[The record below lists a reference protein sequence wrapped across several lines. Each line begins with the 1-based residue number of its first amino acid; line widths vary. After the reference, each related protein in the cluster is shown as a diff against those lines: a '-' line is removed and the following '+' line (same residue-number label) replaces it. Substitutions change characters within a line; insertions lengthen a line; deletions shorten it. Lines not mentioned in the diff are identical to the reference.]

1 MWGTGRSPVLVKK
14 GKFMNILAD
23 GKRVYLRVAE
33 ESDIDTIMKW
43 ETDDENLKFIVPFS
57 REDHL
62 NVIKNPKTAMD
73 IMIIEKE
80 GDNPI
85 GYFWIQGLE
94 LDSKE
99 IEWTHIVI
107 EKKGQGFGHEA
118 MKLIKRY
125 TFETLKAHRGWMDS
139 KDYNERA
146 LHLYE
151 SEGLQREGLIRET
164 LFINGVYENLVVLG
178 ILDREYFDRK
188 NQGLENM

>member
-1 MWGTGRSPVLVKK
+1 ME
-14 GKFMNILAD
+14 ILAE
-23 GKRVYLRVAE
+23 GKRIYLRKAQV
-33 ESDIDTIMKW
+33 SDIDYIMKL
-43 ETDDENLKFIVPFS
+43 EEDEENKKFIVPFS
-57 REDHL
+57 RQEHL
-62 NVIKNPKTAMD
+62 KVIEIPGAAMD
-73 IMIIEKE
+73 IIIAEKE

-99 IEWTHIVI
+99 IEWTHILI

-139 KDYNERA
+139 KDYNDRA

-164 LFINGVYENLVVLG
+164 LFTNGVYENLVVLG
-178 ILDREYFDRK
+178 ILDREYWERK
-188 NQGLENM
+188 NNGLEDV